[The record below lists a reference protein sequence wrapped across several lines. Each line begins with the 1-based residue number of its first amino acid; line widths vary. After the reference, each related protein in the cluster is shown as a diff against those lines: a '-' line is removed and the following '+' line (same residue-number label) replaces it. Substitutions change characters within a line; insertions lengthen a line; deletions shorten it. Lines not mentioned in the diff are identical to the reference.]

1 MMMLIKGFVI
11 YRDVCVVRLV
21 GNGKYVND
29 KRGKFEKSFDI
40 KIGEV
45 SDRIEVEYR
54 KFGSA
59 PFDYKHR

>member
-1 MMMLIKGFVI
+1 M
-11 YRDVCVVRLV
+11 VRLV

-59 PFDYKHR
+59 PFDYKQR